1 MPPLV
6 QKKTSYAPIIPLA
19 SNSSF
24 PYAHTPARAWGSH
37 LNTAASVGVFLQRE
51 RGRIGLGDRE
61 GGKQGN
67 LGSWLQSQH
76 RRGLSPA
83 PARQLQPR
91 GSLCHHFIKLGLS
104 SVLCWDPAQAGEGG
118 SACPRACVTGTKR
131 AKETNRSRDL
141 SLGESNIPT
150 KRSVSPVRRKGM
162 SAPHFH
168 SQLFTGMVVLVGRQL
183 SGKNRRDFALIS

>member
-1 MPPLV
+1 MGVPSEYSCVCGCFLTT
-6 QKKTSYAPIIPLA
+6 KKGADWP
-19 SNSSF
+19 
-24 PYAHTPARAWGSH
+24 
-37 LNTAASVGVFLQRE
+37 
-51 RGRIGLGDRE
+51 GDRE

-76 RRGLSPA
+76 RRGLSPT

-104 SVLCWDPAQAGEGG
+104 SVLGPGSGWEGG

-150 KRSVSPVRRKGM
+150 KRSVSPVQRKGM
-162 SAPHFH
+162 SAPQFH

-183 SGKNRRDFALIS
+183 SGKNRRDFALISQSIQHLDYRGQAK